1 MGNRPCLVLVEWELL
16 LIPQGWPMT
25 EQTESCLFS
34 GSVTE
39 EGRIQRE
46 REQERWERL
55 ENMKSTP
62 RQNKQKTAI
71 NQESFLF
78 FLIFFISFFR
88 STDAERMNVMPTS
101 GEINHLTCGTAEPC
115 QPYHLPPFPRAHC
128 RYSNTI
134 GLHSNA
140 RVATARERHFTVA
153 EGRLWQKKNGG
164 GLMRNES
171 VLFCCPSFLHSE

>member
-1 MGNRPCLVLVEWELL
+1 MGSRPCLVLVEWELL
-16 LIPQGWPMT
+16 LIPLGWPMT

-39 EGRIQRE
+39 EGKTH
-46 REQERWERL
+46 REQERRERL
-55 ENMKSTP
+55 ENMQSTP
-62 RQNKQKTAI
+62 RKKQTKKTAI
-71 NQESFLF
+71 NQESFFLLF
-78 FLIFFISFFR
+78 PFISFFH

-134 GLHSNA
+134 GRHSNA
-140 RVATARERHFTVA
+140 GWRQQ
-153 EGRLWQKKNGG
+153 GRGTL
-164 GLMRNES
+164 L
-171 VLFCCPSFLHSE
+171 

>member
-1 MGNRPCLVLVEWELL
+1 MGSRPCLVLEEWELL
-16 LIPQGWPMT
+16 LRPLGWPMT
-25 EQTESCLFS
+25 EQTGSCLFS

-39 EGRIQRE
+39 ERKDTESKR
-46 REQERWERL
+46 

-71 NQESFLF
+71 NQESFFF
-78 FLIFFISFFR
+78 FLSFSFFH

-134 GLHSNA
+134 GLQGNA
-140 RVATARERHFTVA
+140 
-153 EGRLWQKKNGG
+153 G
-164 GLMRNES
+164 
-171 VLFCCPSFLHSE
+171 